1 MNTIRIRV
9 YKAKNL
15 SSWSAFR
22 NQETGRE
29 YSRLFPKA
37 NSKSEFSAEWCN
49 DAQLAIQAENSR
61 LLRETGRCSWTIEAL
76 IYIIL
81 GVSLAMILTHL
92 GITDICDECFVR

>member
-1 MNTIRIRV
+1 MKNTIRIRV
-9 YKAKNL
+9 YKAKTL

-29 YSRLFPKA
+29 YSRLWPKV

-61 LLRETGRCSWTIEAL
+61 LYKETGRHSWSDGD
-76 IYIIL
+76 Y
-81 GVSLAMILTHL
+81 VSMPSKYY
-92 GITDICDECFVR
+92 VREFNEHAGY

>member
-1 MNTIRIRV
+1 MNNTVRIRV
-9 YKAKNL
+9 YKAKTL

-61 LLRETGRCSWTIEAL
+61 LYNETGRCSWTSGD
-76 IYIIL
+76 Y
-81 GVSLAMILTHL
+81 VSMPSKYY
-92 GITDICDECFVR
+92 VREFNEHEGY